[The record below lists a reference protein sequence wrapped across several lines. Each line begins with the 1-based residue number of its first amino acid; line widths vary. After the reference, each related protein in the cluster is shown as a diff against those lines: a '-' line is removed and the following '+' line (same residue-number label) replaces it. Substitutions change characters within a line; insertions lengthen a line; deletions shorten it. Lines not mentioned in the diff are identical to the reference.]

1 MWPSHFSA
9 WYPPTAD
16 SHSTHSKA
24 RVAVTWPIF
33 SLGNTTKLAP
43 PGFPHILSGILL
55 HSFHEF
61 CSLLHPVPC
70 PSAPNPDTCSMPHRY
85 VHILLAQYICCLSWG
100 VSWWG
105 PCTLFIPA
113 WLILAHEGLL
123 LLLRQW
129 MTTVTHRNV
138 TARVGGWQKR
148 LWKQIKSIKN
158 ITQEGNRLSLWKPR
172 KISLDI
178 PKVYLH
184 D

>member
-1 MWPSHFSA
+1 M
-9 WYPPTAD
+9 
-16 SHSTHSKA
+16 
-24 RVAVTWPIF
+24 TWPIF

-43 PGFPHILSGILL
+43 PGFPHILSDILL
-55 HSFHEF
+55 HSSQEF

-70 PSAPNPDTCSMPHRY
+70 PLAPNPDTCSMPHRDM
-85 VHILLAQYICCLSWG
+85 YIYCWLSTSVVSRG

-113 WLILAHEGLL
+113 WLILAHEGLQ

-138 TARVGGWQKR
+138 TPRVGGWQKR

-158 ITQEGNRLSLWKPR
+158 ITQEGNRLALRKPR
-172 KISLDI
+172 KISLDS